1 MSPKYISGTKMNPIP
16 PKDNTDVWMGR
27 DLNPLT
33 AAPMAIFMAH
43 KAIRVL
49 NLVSVDKLRTIS
61 VLSPNIYKDNY

>member
-1 MSPKYISGTKMNPIP
+1 
-16 PKDNTDVWMGR
+16 MGR